1 MPRQKMKISDRAKI
15 FAPYDALKGFKEM
28 LREQEL
34 PKEEKKTLSEEL
46 IQEIN
51 NTLLN
56 LQKGMMVRVKYYNH
70 FESKYEVMEGI
81 FVKLDEI
88 YKNISIVKTK
98 IILDD
103 ILEISIIERN
113 LLHF

>member
-1 MPRQKMKISDRAKI
+1 MQRQRMRTSDRAKI

-46 IQEIN
+46 LEELN
-51 NTLLN
+51 NVLYN
-56 LQKGMMVRVKYYNH
+56 LQRGMMVRVKFYNH

-81 FVKLDEI
+81 FIKLDEI
-88 YKNISIVKTK
+88 YKTICVVKTK
-98 IILDD
+98 INLDD
-103 ILEISIIERN
+103 IIDIKIIDRQ
-113 LLHF
+113 LF